1 MVRRQRLD
9 CGAKIS
15 QILVRRADSE
25 QAAVLLH
32 HIDSGPAVACVDHQA
47 HCAAWTQHVA
57 KGAKTMVR
65 IGQVMQHSRTNYQV
79 ERASNLPDA
88 LDRELMQLEVL
99 KIVLAL
105 KIARVAQARVADV
118 DCCDSRI
125 GLAKRVPRGLRSAAS
140 GNQDFL
146 SSPRLL

>member
-1 MVRRQRLD
+1 MVWRQRLD
-9 CGAKIS
+9 CGAEIS
-15 QILVRRADSE
+15 YILGRHADSE

-57 KGAKTMVR
+57 KGAKTMIRV
-65 IGQVMQHSRTNYQV
+65 GQVMQHSRTNHQV
-79 ERASNLPDA
+79 EGASNLADA

-105 KIARVAQARVADV
+105 EIAGVAQARVADV
-118 DCCDSRI
+118 
-125 GLAKRVPRGLRSAAS
+125 
-140 GNQDFL
+140 
-146 SSPRLL
+146 

>member
-32 HIDSGPAVACVDHQA
+32 HIDSCPAVACVDSQA
-47 HCAAWTQHVA
+47 HCAAWTHHVS
-57 KGAKTMVR
+57 KRAKTLLRVR
-65 IGQVMQHSRTNYQV
+65 QMMQHSRTNHQV

-99 KIVLAL
+99 KIVLT
-105 KIARVAQARVADV
+105 
-118 DCCDSRI
+118 
-125 GLAKRVPRGLRSAAS
+125 
-140 GNQDFL
+140 
-146 SSPRLL
+146 